1 MGNKKS
7 AQASLEKLS
16 RGLTRETPATRT
28 QEAPAAAAAEAGPER
43 SPGAGGSG
51 GEAVQEAAETTT
63 EERPRRRI
71 GRPPTKPERM
81 VRVSVDLPRP
91 SHKYLRDFAY
101 EAESDGMSVMRALL
115 EEMRQDEDL
124 AERVLNRLAER
135 AATR

>member
-1 MGNKKS
+1 MGKRS
-7 AQASLEKLS
+7 AKASLEKLS
-16 RGLTRETPATRT
+16 RGLTRETPATRAP
-28 QEAPAAAAAEAGPER
+28 EAPAEAGPER

>member
-28 QEAPAAAAAEAGPER
+28 REAPAEAGPER
-43 SPGAGGSG
+43 PPGAGGSG
-51 GEAVQEAAETTT
+51 GEAVQQAAETPTK
-63 EERPRRRI
+63 ERPRRRI

-101 EAESDGMSVMRALL
+101 DAESDGMSVMRALL
-115 EEMRQDEDL
+115 EELRQDEDL
-124 AERVLNRLAER
+124 AERVLNRLVEQ
-135 AATR
+135 

>member
-1 MGNKKS
+1 VGNKKS

-16 RGLTRETPATRT
+16 RGLTRETPASRT
-28 QEAPAAAAAEAGPER
+28 QEAQEAAPAAPAEAGPER

-51 GEAVQEAAETTT
+51 GEAVQQAAETPTK
-63 EERPRRRI
+63 ERPRRRI

-101 EAESDGMSVMRALL
+101 DAESDGMSVMRALL

-124 AERVLNRLAER
+124 AERVLNRLVEQ
-135 AATR
+135 